1 MPFCGP
7 IVLLVLRPTVL
18 YARAD
23 DGVAIAYSTVGDGPV
38 PIVVVAPLIG
48 QLEIA
53 WEEPAFEQFMTRLA
67 VGATVVLFDRR
78 GSGLSDQA
86 GKSREELE
94 LARLASDVDAV
105 VRAGGFDQA
114 VILGISLG
122 GATAMQF
129 SAEHADRTRALVV
142 VGGTARVTKEPGYDL
157 GMDIGDT
164 DAWIDGAV
172 AGWGTGASVEA
183 DGPTMAG
190 DARYRAWAARLER
203 HTVSP
208 GGFEETVRASL
219 DYDVRPL
226 LGSIHAPTLVLHR
239 RDDQAVPIA
248 NGRYL
253 ADHIPDATFVELDG
267 VEHTYF
273 LGDQAALLDA
283 IRAFIDA
290 RVADGTLR
298 TAVRRAERKSAYGHG
313 WTALTPGEREVA
325 TLVSQGMTNAEV
337 AARLRASPF
346 TVDGRLRRV
355 FAKLGVSTRVELTAE
370 YLRTLGQHDDP
381 GA

>member
-1 MPFCGP
+1 VAN
-7 IVLLVLRPTVL
+7 IVPLVLRPTVS

-23 DGVAIAYSTVGDGPV
+23 DGVAIAHSTFGGGPV

-53 WEEPAFEQFMTRLA
+53 WEEPAFEQFITRLA

-78 GSGLSDQA
+78 GSGLSDHA
-86 GKSREELE
+86 SGTPGELE
-94 LARLASDVDAV
+94 LPRLASDVDSV
-105 VRAGGFDQA
+105 LRACGIGQA

-129 SAEHADRTRALVV
+129 AADHIDRTSALVV
-142 VGGTARVTKEPGYDL
+142 VGSTARVTKDAGYDL
-157 GMDIGDT
+157 GMDIGDA
-164 DAWIDGAV
+164 DAWIGRAV

-183 DGPTMAG
+183 DGLTMAG

-208 GGFEETVRASL
+208 GGFAETVRASL

-226 LGSIHAPTLVLHR
+226 LGSIRAPTLVLHR
-239 RDDQAVPIA
+239 RDDQAVPVV

-253 ADHIPDATFVELDG
+253 AEHIPDATFVELDG

-273 LGDQAALLDA
+273 LGDQAAMLDA
-283 IRAFIDA
+283 VRAFIDA
-290 RVADGTLR
+290 RVAQGTLR
-298 TAVRRAERKSAYGHG
+298 TAVRRAERKSAYGQG

-325 TLVSQGMTNAEV
+325 ALVSQGMTNAEV
-337 AARLRASPF
+337 ADRLHASPF

-370 YLRTLGQHDDP
+370 YLRTSRQHDDR

>member
-1 MPFCGP
+1 
-7 IVLLVLRPTVL
+7 LLRPTVS

-23 DGVAIAYSTVGDGPV
+23 DGVALAYSTFGDGPV

-53 WEEPAFEQFMTRLA
+53 WEEPAFEQFISRLA
-67 VGATVVLFDRR
+67 IGATVVLYDRR
-78 GSGLSDQA
+78 GSGLSDHPGGSQ
-86 GKSREELE
+86 GELE
-94 LARLASDVDAV
+94 LPRLASDVDSV
-105 VRAGGFDQA
+105 LRACGIGEA
-114 VILGISLG
+114 VIVGISLG

-129 SAEHADRTRALVV
+129 AADHPDRTSALVV
-142 VGGTARVTKEPGYDL
+142 VGSTARVAKDDDYDL
-157 GMDIGDT
+157 GMEIGDA
-164 DAWIDGAV
+164 DAWIGRAV
-172 AGWGTGASVEA
+172 AGWGTGASVEV
-183 DGPTMAG
+183 DGPSMAG

-208 GGFEETVRASL
+208 AGFAETVRASL

-226 LGSIHAPTLVLHR
+226 LGSIRAPTLVVHR
-239 RDDQAVPIA
+239 RDDQAVPVD

-253 ADHIPDATFVELDG
+253 AEHIPDAAFVDLEG

-273 LGDQAALLDA
+273 LGDQAAILDA

-290 RVADGTLR
+290 SVAQGTIR

-313 WTALTPGEREVA
+313 WAALTPGEREVA
-325 TLVSQGMTNAEV
+325 TLVSQGMTNAGV
-337 AARLRASPF
+337 AERLRVSPF

-370 YLRTLGQHDDP
+370 YLRTSRQPDDG